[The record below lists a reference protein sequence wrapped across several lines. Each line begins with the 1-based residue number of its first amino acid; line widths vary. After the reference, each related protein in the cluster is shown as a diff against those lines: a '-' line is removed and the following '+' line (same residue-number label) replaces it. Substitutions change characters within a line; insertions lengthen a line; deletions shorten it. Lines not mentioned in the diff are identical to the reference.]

1 MIDTKWHLHNPIFIS
16 VSFTQVFTKMTMPDS
31 NIPGMSFIT
40 IHVEVKK
47 VNKSLVKA
55 FLLSQHPS
63 FFSTGFS
70 QLSND
75 L

>member
-1 MIDTKWHLHNPIFIS
+1 MAPIFIS
-16 VSFTQVFTKMTMPDS
+16 VGLSQVFTKMTMPDN

-40 IHVEVKK
+40 IQVEVKK
-47 VNKSLVKA
+47 VNESLVKA
-55 FLLSQHPS
+55 FL
-63 FFSTGFS
+63 